1 MFMQRK
7 LNLTP
12 ALAQCILN
20 NMTVDNG
27 DYMYD
32 LHSWTTAG
40 SLKLGK
46 SAESFTKLS
55 ADGKEKNA
63 KTKNAKGSE

>member
-1 MFMQRK
+1 MLMGRK

-27 DYMYD
+27 DYMYE
-32 LHSWTTAG
+32 LHSWTTDEN
-40 SLKLGK
+40 LKLYASVNNIGH
-46 SAESFTKLS
+46 
-55 ADGKEKNA
+55 
-63 KTKNAKGSE
+63 

>member
-1 MFMQRK
+1 MLMGRK

-32 LHSWTTAG
+32 LHSWTRHFV
-40 SLKLGK
+40 LVMIVLRKK
-46 SAESFTKLS
+46 WI
-55 ADGKEKNA
+55 
-63 KTKNAKGSE
+63 

>member
-40 SLKLGK
+40 NLKLYASVNNIGH
-46 SAESFTKLS
+46 
-55 ADGKEKNA
+55 
-63 KTKNAKGSE
+63 

>member
-1 MFMQRK
+1 MLMGRK

-32 LHSWTTAG
+32 LHSWTIAG
-40 SLKLGK
+40 NLKLYASVNNIGH
-46 SAESFTKLS
+46 
-55 ADGKEKNA
+55 
-63 KTKNAKGSE
+63 